1 MRAIAAGRTPSVAI
15 LMDDSRAR
23 RTLLRTF
30 AVTGGALA
38 ILGACS
44 TGGGGSGGTTTTVPT
59 TAFSTIP
66 IQTTTVPDTAAGQGS
81 PSGASGAAGASYTV
95 QPGDYFV
102 GIAKK
107 LGVPLQSLLD
117 ANGMTTD
124 SLITP
129 GQKLKVPSATP
140 SSSTTAKP
148 GTGGGSSTTAGS
160 TAPTT
165 TTTLPG
171 AGGTY
176 TVQPNDFWAG
186 IAQKLG
192 VSVDDLVAFNDATVN
207 TVIHPGDKLKVPPKS
222 NTTTT
227 KKP

>member
-1 MRAIAAGRTPSVAI
+1 MA
-15 LMDDSRAR
+15 LMDQSRPNR
-23 RTLLRTF
+23 ILLRTV
-30 AVTGGALA
+30 AVAGGALA
-38 ILGACS
+38 ILAACS
-44 TGGGGSGGTTTTVPT
+44 TGGGGSSGSTTTVAT

-66 IQTTTVPDTAAGQGS
+66 IQTTTAPQTAPGQTGGGS
-81 PSGASGAAGASYTV
+81 ASGGSASGGPTYTV
-95 QPGDYFV
+95 VSGDYFL

-124 SLITP
+124 SLLTP
-129 GQKLKVPSATP
+129 GQKLKVPSANAT
-140 SSSTTAKP
+140 SSTTAA
-148 GTGGGSSTTAGS
+148 GASTSAGS

-176 TVQPNDFWAG
+176 TVQPNDYWAG

-192 VSVDDLVAFNDATVN
+192 VNVDDLIAFNDATAR

-222 NTTTT
+222 SSSTTV
-227 KKP
+227 KP

>member
-1 MRAIAAGRTPSVAI
+1 
-15 LMDDSRAR
+15 MDETMPA
-23 RTLLRTF
+23 RTLIRTF
-30 AVTGGALA
+30 ALAGGVLA
-38 ILGACS
+38 MLAACS
-44 TGGGGSGGTTTTVPT
+44 TGGGGSSGSTTTVAT

-66 IQTTTVPDTAAGQGS
+66 IQTTTAPQTAPGQTGGGS
-81 PSGASGAAGASYTV
+81 ASGGSASGGATYTV
-95 QPGDYFV
+95 VSGDYFL

-124 SLITP
+124 SLLTP
-129 GQKLKVPSATP
+129 GQKLKVPSANAT
-140 SSSTTAKP
+140 SSTTAAA
-148 GTGGGSSTTAGS
+148 GASTSAGS

-176 TVQPNDFWAG
+176 TVQPNDYWAG

-192 VSVDDLVAFNDATVN
+192 VNVDDLIAFNDATTR

-222 NTTTT
+222 SSSTTV
-227 KKP
+227 KP

>member
-1 MRAIAAGRTPSVAI
+1 MRLMDERRPNRTMLRTVAVAAGVLAIAA
-15 LMDDSRAR
+15 
-23 RTLLRTF
+23 
-30 AVTGGALA
+30 
-38 ILGACS
+38 ACS
-44 TGGGGSGGTTTTVPT
+44 TGGGSSGSTTTVPT

-66 IQTTTVPDTAAGQGS
+66 IQTTTVAPAAGQGGATGS
-81 PSGASGAAGASYTV
+81 DSGGAAAGGATYTV
-95 QPGDYFV
+95 VSGDYFL

-107 LGVPLQSLLD
+107 LGVPLQTLLD

-124 SLITP
+124 SLLTP
-129 GQKLKVPSATP
+129 GQKLKVPSANAT
-140 SSSTTAKP
+140 SSTTAKA
-148 GTGGGSSTTAGS
+148 GTSGASGASTSAGT

-176 TVQPNDFWAG
+176 TVQPNDYWAG

-192 VSVDDLVAFNDATVN
+192 VKVDDLMAFNDATAS

-222 NTTTT
+222 STSTTV
-227 KKP
+227 KP

>member
-1 MRAIAAGRTPSVAI
+1 
-15 LMDDSRAR
+15 MDETMPA
-23 RTLLRTF
+23 RTLIRTF
-30 AVTGGALA
+30 ALAGGVLA
-38 ILGACS
+38 MLAACS
-44 TGGGGSGGTTTTVPT
+44 TGGGGSSGSTTTVGT

-66 IQTTTVPDTAAGQGS
+66 IQTTTVPDTAPGQGGT
-81 PSGASGAAGASYTV
+81 GASGTSGAAAGGATYTV
-95 QPGDYFV
+95 QSGDYLV

-117 ANGMTTD
+117 ANGLTAT

-129 GQKLKVPSATP
+129 GMKLKVPSATSS
-140 SSSTTAKP
+140 SSSTTTKA
-148 GTGGGSSTTAGS
+148 GGSATTTGGSSTSA
-160 TAPTT
+160 APTT

-176 TVQPNDFWAG
+176 TVQPNDYWAG

-192 VSVDDLVAFNDATVN
+192 VNVDDLVAFNDATVN
-207 TVIHPGDKLKVPPKS
+207 TVIHPGDKLKVPPKA
-222 NTTTT
+222 TTTT

>member
-1 MRAIAAGRTPSVAI
+1 
-15 LMDDSRAR
+15 MDERRSRR
-23 RTLLRTF
+23 PLLRTF
-30 AVTGGALA
+30 AVAGGALA
-38 ILGACS
+38 ILAACS
-44 TGGGGSGGTTTTVPT
+44 TGGGGSSGSTTTVPT

-66 IQTTTVPDTAAGQGS
+66 IQTTTSAGTAAGQGAS
-81 PSGASGAAGASYTV
+81 GPSGSDATGSSGGPTYTV
-95 QPGDYFV
+95 QSGDYFV

-129 GQKLKVPSATP
+129 GQKLKVPSANA
-140 SSSTTAKP
+140 SSSTTGRSGA
-148 GTGGGSSTTAGS
+148 GGGSSTTAGS

-176 TVQPNDFWAG
+176 TVQPNDYWAG

-192 VSVDDLVAFNDATVN
+192 VKVDDLMAFNDANAN

-222 NTTTT
+222 SSSSTTV
-227 KKP
+227 KP

>member
-1 MRAIAAGRTPSVAI
+1 
-15 LMDDSRAR
+15 MDQSRPNR
-23 RTLLRTF
+23 ILLRTV
-30 AVTGGALA
+30 AVAGGALA
-38 ILGACS
+38 ILAACS
-44 TGGGGSGGTTTTVPT
+44 TGSGSSGSTTTVAT

-66 IQTTTVPDTAAGQGS
+66 IQTTTAPQAAPGQGTGGS
-81 PSGASGAAGASYTV
+81 DTGGSASGGATYTV
-95 QPGDYFV
+95 VSGDYFL

-124 SLITP
+124 SLLTP
-129 GQKLKVPSATP
+129 GQKLKVPSANAT
-140 SSSTTAKP
+140 SSTTAAR
-148 GTGGGSSTTAGS
+148 GASGASGASTSAG
-160 TAPTT
+160 PTT

-176 TVQPNDFWAG
+176 TVQPNDYWAG

-192 VSVDDLVAFNDATVN
+192 VKVDDLMAFNDATAR

-222 NTTTT
+222 SSSTSTTV
-227 KKP
+227 KP

>member
-1 MRAIAAGRTPSVAI
+1 MAETPF
-15 LMDDSRAR
+15 AR
-23 RTLLRTF
+23 PLIRTL
-30 AVTGGALA
+30 ALA
-38 ILGACS
+38 GGVVAVVAACT
-44 TGGGGSGGTTTTVPT
+44 TGGGGSSGSTTTVAT

-66 IQTTTVPDTAAGQGS
+66 IQTTTVPETAPGQ
-81 PSGASGAAGASYTV
+81 GASGPSGPSGPSGNSAGGATYTV
-95 QPGDYFV
+95 QSNDYLV

-117 ANGMTTD
+117 ANGLSAN

-129 GQKLKVPSATP
+129 GMKLKVPQATS
-140 SSSTTAKP
+140 SSSTTTKP
-148 GTGGGSSTTAGS
+148 GASTSAGGSSTSA
-160 TAPTT
+160 APTT

-192 VSVDDLVAFNDATVN
+192 VKVDDLMAFNDASAS

-222 NTTTT
+222 GSTTTV
-227 KKP
+227 KP

>member
-1 MRAIAAGRTPSVAI
+1 
-15 LMDDSRAR
+15 
-23 RTLLRTF
+23 LRTF
-30 AVTGGALA
+30 AVAGGALA
-38 ILGACS
+38 ILAACS
-44 TGGGGSGGTTTTVPT
+44 TGGGSTGSTTTVAT

-66 IQTTTVPDTAAGQGS
+66 IPTTTSAQTAPGQSGGATDGGGNAAG
-81 PSGASGAAGASYTV
+81 GATYTV
-95 QPGDYFV
+95 VSGDYFL

-124 SLITP
+124 SLLTP
-129 GQKLKVPSATP
+129 GQKLKVPSANAT
-140 SSSTTAKP
+140 SSTTAAS
-148 GTGGGSSTTAGS
+148 GTSGATTSAG
-160 TAPTT
+160 PTT

-176 TVQPNDFWAG
+176 TVQPNDYWAG

-192 VSVDDLVAFNDATVN
+192 VKVDDLMAFNDATAR

-222 NTTTT
+222 SSATTV
-227 KKP
+227 KP

>member
-1 MRAIAAGRTPSVAI
+1 
-15 LMDDSRAR
+15 MDER
-23 RTLLRTF
+23 RPNRILLRTV
-30 AVTGGALA
+30 AVAGGALA
-38 ILGACS
+38 ILAACS
-44 TGGGGSGGTTTTVPT
+44 TGGGGSSGSTTTVAT

-66 IQTTTVPDTAAGQGS
+66 IQTTTAPQTAPGQTGGGS
-81 PSGASGAAGASYTV
+81 NSGGGASGGATYTV
-95 QPGDYFV
+95 VSGDYFL

-124 SLITP
+124 SLLTP
-129 GQKLKVPSATP
+129 GQKLKVPSANAT
-140 SSSTTAKP
+140 SSTTAA
-148 GTGGGSSTTAGS
+148 GGSGGASTSAGS

-176 TVQPNDFWAG
+176 TVQPNDYWAG

-192 VSVDDLVAFNDATVN
+192 VKVDDLMAFNDATAS
-207 TVIHPGDKLKVPPKS
+207 TVIHPGEKLKVPPKS
-222 NTTTT
+222 SSSTTV
-227 KKP
+227 KP

>member
-1 MRAIAAGRTPSVAI
+1 
-15 LMDDSRAR
+15 MDER
-23 RTLLRTF
+23 RPNRIFLRTF
-30 AVTGGALA
+30 AVAGGALA
-38 ILGACS
+38 ILAACS
-44 TGGGGSGGTTTTVPT
+44 TGGGGSSGSTTTVAT

-66 IQTTTVPDTAAGQGS
+66 IQTTTAPQTAPGQSGS
-81 PSGASGAAGASYTV
+81 GTDGGGSASGGPTYTV
-95 QPGDYFV
+95 VSGDYFL

-124 SLITP
+124 SLLTP
-129 GQKLKVPSATP
+129 GQKLKVPSANAT
-140 SSSTTAKP
+140 SSTTAA
-148 GTGGGSSTTAGS
+148 GGASGATTSAG
-160 TAPTT
+160 PTT

-176 TVQPNDFWAG
+176 TVQPNDYWAG

-192 VSVDDLVAFNDATVN
+192 VKVDDLMAFNDATAR

-222 NTTTT
+222 SSSSTTTV
-227 KKP
+227 KP

>member
-1 MRAIAAGRTPSVAI
+1 MDPSRPNRAW
-15 LMDDSRAR
+15 
-23 RTLLRTF
+23 LRTV
-30 AVTGGALA
+30 AVAGGALA
-38 ILGACS
+38 MLAACS
-44 TGGGGSGGTTTTVPT
+44 TGGGGAGGSTTTVAT

-66 IQTTTVPDTAAGQGS
+66 IQTTTVAPAAGQGGTGGS
-81 PSGASGAAGASYTV
+81 DNSGGTAGGATYTV
-95 QPGDYFV
+95 VSGDYFV

-124 SLITP
+124 SLLTP
-129 GQKLKVPSATP
+129 GQKLKVPSANAT
-140 SSSTTAKP
+140 SSTTAK
-148 GTGGGSSTTAGS
+148 GGSGASTSTGTGS

-171 AGGTY
+171 VGGTY
-176 TVQPNDFWAG
+176 TVQPNDYWAG

-192 VSVDDLVAFNDATVN
+192 VKVDDLMAFNDATAS

-222 NTTTT
+222 PSTSTTV
-227 KKP
+227 KP

>member
-1 MRAIAAGRTPSVAI
+1 
-15 LMDDSRAR
+15 MDQR
-23 RTLLRTF
+23 RPNRIVLRTF
-30 AVTGGALA
+30 AVAGGALA
-38 ILGACS
+38 ILAACS
-44 TGGGGSGGTTTTVPT
+44 TGGGSTGSTTTVAT

-66 IQTTTVPDTAAGQGS
+66 IPTTTSAQTAPGQSGGATDGGGNAAG
-81 PSGASGAAGASYTV
+81 GATYTV
-95 QPGDYFV
+95 VSGDYFL

-124 SLITP
+124 SLLTP
-129 GQKLKVPSATP
+129 GQKLKVPSANAT
-140 SSSTTAKP
+140 SSTTAAG
-148 GTGGGSSTTAGS
+148 GTSGATTSAG
-160 TAPTT
+160 PTT

-176 TVQPNDFWAG
+176 TVQPNDYWAG

-192 VSVDDLVAFNDATVN
+192 VKVDDLMAFNDATAR

-222 NTTTT
+222 SSATTV
-227 KKP
+227 KP

>member
-1 MRAIAAGRTPSVAI
+1 MDETMPARALI
-15 LMDDSRAR
+15 
-23 RTLLRTF
+23 RTF
-30 AVTGGALA
+30 ALAGGVLA
-38 ILGACS
+38 MLAACS
-44 TGGGGSGGTTTTVPT
+44 TGGGGSSGSTTTVAT

-66 IQTTTVPDTAAGQGS
+66 IQTTTVPDTAPGQGAT
-81 PSGASGAAGASYTV
+81 GASGTSGTGGAAGGATYTV
-95 QPGDYFV
+95 QSGDYLV

-117 ANGMTTD
+117 ANGMTAT

-129 GQKLKVPSATP
+129 GMKLKVPSATS
-140 SSSTTAKP
+140 SSSTTTKAG
-148 GTGGGSSTTAGS
+148 GTATTAAGGSSTSA
-160 TAPTT
+160 APTT

-176 TVQPNDFWAG
+176 TVQPNDYWAG

-192 VSVDDLVAFNDATVN
+192 VNVDDLVAFNDATVN
-207 TVIHPGDKLKVPPKS
+207 TVIHPGDKLKVPPKA
-222 NTTTT
+222 TTTT

>member
-1 MRAIAAGRTPSVAI
+1 
-15 LMDDSRAR
+15 MDQTAPT
-23 RTLLRTF
+23 RTLMRTF
-30 AVTGGALA
+30 ALVGGALA
-38 ILGACS
+38 VLAGCS
-44 TGGGGSGGTTTTVPT
+44 TGGGGSGSSTTTVAT

-66 IQTTTVPDTAAGQGS
+66 IQTTTAPDTAPGQGAT
-81 PSGASGAAGASYTV
+81 GASGTTAAAGTSGGATYKV
-95 QPGDYFV
+95 QSGDYLV

-117 ANGMTTD
+117 ANGMTAT

-129 GQKLKVPSATP
+129 GMNLKVPSATS
-140 SSSTTAKP
+140 SSSTTTKA
-148 GTGGGSSTTAGS
+148 GGSATTTAGGSSS
-160 TAPTT
+160 TSAAPTT

-176 TVQPNDFWAG
+176 TVQPNDYWAG

-192 VSVDDLVAFNDATVN
+192 VNVDDLVAFNDATVN
-207 TVIHPGDKLKVPPKS
+207 TVIHPGDKLKVPPKA
-222 NTTTT
+222 TTTT

>member
-1 MRAIAAGRTPSVAI
+1 
-15 LMDDSRAR
+15 MDER
-23 RTLLRTF
+23 RPNRILLRTV
-30 AVTGGALA
+30 AVAGGALA
-38 ILGACS
+38 ILAACS
-44 TGGGGSGGTTTTVPT
+44 TGGGGSSGSTTTVAT

-66 IQTTTVPDTAAGQGS
+66 VQTTTAPQAASGQG
-81 PSGASGAAGASYTV
+81 GAAGSDGGSASGGATYTV
-95 QPGDYFV
+95 VSGDYFL

-124 SLITP
+124 SLLTP
-129 GQKLKVPSATP
+129 GQKLKVPSANAT
-140 SSSTTAKP
+140 SSTTAS
-148 GTGGGSSTTAGS
+148 GASGASTSAGS

-176 TVQPNDFWAG
+176 TVQPNDYWAG

-192 VSVDDLVAFNDATVN
+192 VKVEDLTAFNDATAS

-222 NTTTT
+222 SSSTTV
-227 KKP
+227 KP